1 MGWGVQERLLPPLD
15 RIYLHIKKIWIIL
28 LHYLL
33 PIIFKVIKYFQ
44 GSERWESISQE
55 GCTIN
60 NVFSTEARQF
70 TDQILGRQHRI
81 DEKVHD
87 GGLDIRHI
95 DPVTIWAWASNI
107 VPFGLRLLIYKWRIW
122 TRYFQRVLHAMKFS
136 NSWYMNTL
144 NSNCLR
150 AAHQPSQS
158 IIEKLPL
165 FTQTRVNTCSECSQW
180 TGIQWSPFIY

>member
-1 MGWGVQERLLPPLD
+1 MGWGTQERLLPPLD

-33 PIIFKVIKYFQ
+33 SVIFKAIKYSQ
-44 GSERWESISQE
+44 SSERWESISQE

-60 NVFSTEARQF
+60 NVFSIEARQF
-70 TDQILGRQHRI
+70 TDQSLGRQHRI

-87 GGLDIRHI
+87 EGLDIWHI

-107 VPFGLRLLIYKWRIW
+107 SPFDLRLLIYKWRIW

-136 NSWYMNTL
+136 NSWYMNTQDFNCLTVAFL
-144 NSNCLR
+144 NSTSYPKGSHPGIDLLTSLHR
-150 AAHQPSQS
+150 A
-158 IIEKLPL
+158 
-165 FTQTRVNTCSECSQW
+165 
-180 TGIQWSPFIY
+180 